1 MCAGEAARL
10 SAALVQQ
17 GPLGTGRK
25 GLLTWLVGAADNTKQ
40 VATTRAKAIK
50 ALGSVAETDPR
61 LLASSA
67 VQKGVNKALQ
77 VTPCAPCRREPCLTR
92 LQQVELQCGA
102 LFSLVLLCVFR
113 KFCYLGVQSLL
124 DPLLWQ
130 DGPLIGTS
138 QPTFWSLGSE
148 RAFCALLHML
158 SIYRIHMN
166 SRAVCMTAG

>member
-1 MCAGEAARL
+1 LHGKPHDVCAGEAARL

-25 GLLTWLVGAADNTKQ
+25 GLLTWLISAADNTKQ

-77 VTPCAPCRREPCLTR
+77 VPPHALT
-92 LQQVELQCGA
+92 
-102 LFSLVLLCVFR
+102 LL
-113 KFCYLGVQSLL
+113 L
-124 DPLLWQ
+124 
-130 DGPLIGTS
+130 
-138 QPTFWSLGSE
+138 
-148 RAFCALLHML
+148 
-158 SIYRIHMN
+158 
-166 SRAVCMTAG
+166 

>member
-1 MCAGEAARL
+1 MIRTTQATLQALAIYLPEPCVIIAHEITLLSKMLAPPKNLQLLASDPTSLVSEMDSKQREPSDVCAGEAARL

-25 GLLTWLVGAADNTKQ
+25 GLLTWLIGAADNTKQ

-77 VTPCAPCRREPCLTR
+77 VPPHALT
-92 LQQVELQCGA
+92 
-102 LFSLVLLCVFR
+102 LL
-113 KFCYLGVQSLL
+113 L
-124 DPLLWQ
+124 
-130 DGPLIGTS
+130 
-138 QPTFWSLGSE
+138 
-148 RAFCALLHML
+148 
-158 SIYRIHMN
+158 
-166 SRAVCMTAG
+166 

>member
-25 GLLTWLVGAADNTKQ
+25 GLLTWLIGAADNTKQ

-77 VTPCAPCRREPCLTR
+77 VTPCALT
-92 LQQVELQCGA
+92 
-102 LFSLVLLCVFR
+102 VLL
-113 KFCYLGVQSLL
+113 
-124 DPLLWQ
+124 
-130 DGPLIGTS
+130 
-138 QPTFWSLGSE
+138 
-148 RAFCALLHML
+148 
-158 SIYRIHMN
+158 
-166 SRAVCMTAG
+166 